1 MEEDEAL
8 LASAGGG
15 GGGGGGGRRRSS
27 ASSEEPLCARLLPK
41 SGGRGRHHLLI
52 GLLLVALVLFP
63 LLLLLAG
70 QLQLPSSSSSSVW
83 SSFMRRWKAPGSDKG
98 DCVTDG
104 TGDMAGNDITSG
116 QFPDL
121 AGNYSSTFAAEK
133 EAEIQ
138 RMKEEIEA
146 LHMNL
151 KDAKAAAAAA
161 TAEVADVFKT
171 AASAASSAAGG
182 AAQASS
188 AELAKKE
195 AEIQRMQDE
204 VDSLRKKL
212 KETEA
217 VAAAASAA
225 TTADALAAAASA
237 SSVAVAAAPAS
248 LATQHFRHLNG
259 RLYPECHYPKPAY
272 PATSPTAAY
281 PAQVFMASLN
291 AACGALLSSPSGG
304 SSCTYAIKDGLAL
317 GLYRHGGFIPGD
329 LDGDVTVWL
338 TRDSYLYDLSTRL
351 PVLEKLLRWRLDE
364 KDVAKHLSSE
374 ERAAEEV
381 AVAKR
386 TEHALDL
393 GDSQQAGLAFLL
405 TYFPQCVFKY
415 EGMPDEIRQRL
426 DRRGPTVCSYT
437 VHKEYSW
444 ITVWH
449 FG

>member
-8 LASAGGG
+8 LASAD
-15 GGGGGGGRRRSS
+15 GGGGRRRLS
-27 ASSEEPLCARLLPK
+27 AHSEEPLCARLLHK
-41 SGGRGRHHLLI
+41 SGGRGCHHLLI
-52 GLLLVALVLFP
+52 GLLLFALVLFP

-83 SSFMRRWKAPGSDKG
+83 SSFMRRWKGAAGSGKG
-98 DCVTDG
+98 DCATDG
-104 TGDMAGNDITSG
+104 SEGTAGNDIVSR
-116 QFPDL
+116 QFQAL

-138 RMKEEIEA
+138 RMTEEIEA

-161 TAEVADVFKT
+161 TAEVAAVFKT

-195 AEIQRMQDE
+195 AEIQRMKDE
-204 VDSLRKKL
+204 VDSLRTKL
-212 KETEA
+212 KDTEA
-217 VAAAASAA
+217 AAAAAVAASAA
-225 TTADALAAAASA
+225 ELAVAAASA
-237 SSVAVAAAPAS
+237 SSVAVAPASAS
-248 LATQHFRHLNG
+248 LATQHFRRLNG

-272 PATSPTAAY
+272 PAISPTAAF

-291 AACGALLSSPSGG
+291 AACGALLSSPGGG

-393 GDSQQAGLAFLL
+393 GDSQQAGLTFLL

-415 EGMPDEIRQRL
+415 QGMPDEIRQRL
-426 DRRGPTVCSYT
+426 DRRGNTVCSYA